1 MRLLSNS
8 GRAEVDINTLTAGDP
23 GDKFRAENGWSYGAS
38 AAFLS
43 TLQHM
48 QHCVVGVLERCE
60 ETSVVV
66 GFYFPW
72 LRGLFNCSLF
82 LNQGGVRV
90 MPSLSY
96 EQSAEVKRLN
106 TLEVMTYTAANAQLS
121 KQIHFIEGSLGSSG
135 SR

>member
-1 MRLLSNS
+1 
-8 GRAEVDINTLTAGDP
+8 
-23 GDKFRAENGWSYGAS
+23 
-38 AAFLS
+38 
-43 TLQHM
+43 M
-48 QHCVVGVLERCE
+48 QQCVVGVVERCE

-82 LNQGGVRV
+82 SNQGKVRV
-90 MPSLSY
+90 MQSLSN

-106 TLEVMTYTAANAQLS
+106 TLEVMTYTAANALLS
-121 KQIHFIEGSLGSSG
+121 KQIHFIEGSLESTG